1 MALYFSDINNFESVV
16 KRYEDTKVLVSCKHP
31 RSHDVR
37 PIGDRARKWERI
49 VKVSRNCYALSD
61 GYHRGDP
68 LFSFWGYSVTGEPP
82 QGGDMCYYAPL
93 VWRKHRDGTTSLR
106 VMNGTGPSY
115 GAFNSRYSF
124 LQRNL
129 PLNLHLVIDNGKQ
142 YIQCNGTKH
151 YLAKNKK
158 VPPHEYAY
166 KTKNR
171 WDKWKQKHD
180 DNCALVFIQN
190 EDGSWRHDGKSGR
203 SVPVAPRVNK
213 SEKDKYKDAI
223 KKFFEWGMAM
233 TPLLPLEDEEY
244 MQKMMTEIDRF
255 FSDRPDI
262 DNRWV
267 RSVNWLP
274 KYAREVLQFEEHP
287 MRLNYWLMF
296 ARTTSDGWY
305 YNREYPIKKIQ
316 TKDDLQK
323 VRRQYNYFI
332 NNNAG
337 FVTKENDN
345 G

>member
-1 MALYFSDINNFESVV
+1 
-16 KRYEDTKVLVSCKHP
+16 
-31 RSHDVR
+31 
-37 PIGDRARKWERI
+37 
-49 VKVSRNCYALSD
+49 
-61 GYHRGDP
+61 
-68 LFSFWGYSVTGEPP
+68 
-82 QGGDMCYYAPL
+82 
-93 VWRKHRDGTTSLR
+93 
-106 VMNGTGPSY
+106 
-115 GAFNSRYSF
+115 
-124 LQRNL
+124 
-129 PLNLHLVIDNGKQ
+129 LVINNGKQ
-142 YIQCNGTKH
+142 YILCNGTKH

-158 VPPHEYAY
+158 ALPHEYAN
-166 KTKNR
+166 KTKSR

-180 DNCALVFIQN
+180 DNSALVFIQN

-223 KKFFEWGMAM
+223 KKFFEWGMTM
-233 TPLLPLEDEEY
+233 TPLLPLEDDEY
-244 MQKMMTEIDRF
+244 MQNKMAEINRF

-262 DNRWV
+262 DHRWV
-267 RSVNWLP
+267 YRNPWLP

-296 ARTTSDGWY
+296 AKTTGDGWY
-305 YNREYPIKKIQ
+305 YNREYLIKKIQ

>member
-1 MALYFSDINNFESVV
+1 MALYYTKIRNFEGVV
-16 KRYEDTKVLVSCKHP
+16 KHYEDTKVLVSSKHP

-68 LFSFWGYSVTGEPP
+68 LFSGWPVGGGAT
-82 QGGDMCYYAPL
+82 GDMCYYAPL

-106 VMNGTGPSY
+106 VMNGTGPSDA
-115 GAFNSRYSF
+115 AFNSRYSF

-129 PLNLHLVIDNGKQ
+129 PFGLSLVINNGKQ
-142 YIQCNGTKH
+142 YILCNGTKH

-158 VPPHEYAY
+158 ALPHEYAN

-180 DNCALVFIQN
+180 DNSALVFIQN

-223 KKFFEWGMAM
+223 KKFFEWGMTM
-233 TPLLPLEDEEY
+233 TPLLPLEDDEY
-244 MQKMMTEIDRF
+244 MQNKMAEINRF
-255 FSDRPDI
+255 FSDRPYI
-262 DNRWV
+262 GHKWV
-267 RSVNWLP
+267 YRNPWLP

-296 ARTTSDGWY
+296 AKTTGDGWY
-305 YNREYPIKKIQ
+305 YNREYLIKKIQ

>member
-1 MALYFSDINNFESVV
+1 MALYYTKIRNFEGVV
-16 KRYEDTKVLVSCKHP
+16 KHYEDTKVLVSSKHP

-68 LFSFWGYSVTGEPP
+68 LFSGWPVGGGAT
-82 QGGDMCYYAPL
+82 GDMCYYAPL

-106 VMNGTGPSY
+106 VMNGTGPSDA
-115 GAFNSRYSF
+115 AFNSRYSF

-129 PLNLHLVIDNGKQ
+129 PFNLHLVISNGKQ

-158 VPPHEYAY
+158 ALPHEYAN
-166 KTKNR
+166 KTKSR

-180 DNCALVFIQN
+180 DNSALVFIQN

-223 KKFFEWGMAM
+223 KKFFEWGMTM
-233 TPLLPLEDEEY
+233 TPLLPLEDDEY
-244 MQKMMTEIDRF
+244 MQNKMAEINRF

-262 DNRWV
+262 DHRWV
-267 RSVNWLP
+267 YRNPWLP

-296 ARTTSDGWY
+296 AKTTGDGWY
-305 YNREYPIKKIQ
+305 YNREYLIKKIQ

-337 FVTKENDN
+337 FVTKENNND
-345 G
+345 

>member
-1 MALYFSDINNFESVV
+1 MALYYTKIRNFEGVV
-16 KRYEDTKVLVSCKHP
+16 KHYEDTKVLVSSKHP

-68 LFSFWGYSVTGEPP
+68 LFSGWPVGGGAT
-82 QGGDMCYYAPL
+82 GDMCYYAPL

-106 VMNGTGPSY
+106 VMNGTGPSDA
-115 GAFNSRYSF
+115 AFNSRYSF

-129 PLNLHLVIDNGKQ
+129 PFGLSLVINNGKQ
-142 YIQCNGTKH
+142 YILCNGTKH

-158 VPPHEYAY
+158 ALPHEYAN
-166 KTKNR
+166 KTKSR

-180 DNCALVFIQN
+180 DNSALVFIQN

-223 KKFFEWGMAM
+223 KKFFEWGMTM
-233 TPLLPLEDEEY
+233 TPLLPLEDDEY
-244 MQKMMTEIDRF
+244 MQNKMAEINRF
-255 FSDRPDI
+255 FSDRPYI
-262 DNRWV
+262 GHKWV
-267 RSVNWLP
+267 YRNPWLP

-296 ARTTSDGWY
+296 AKTTGDGWY
-305 YNREYPIKKIQ
+305 YNREYLIKKIQ

-337 FVTKENDN
+337 FVTKENNND
-345 G
+345 

>member
-1 MALYFSDINNFESVV
+1 MALYYTKIRNFEGVV
-16 KRYEDTKVLVSCKHP
+16 KHYEDTKVLVSSKHP

-68 LFSFWGYSVTGEPP
+68 LFSGWSVGGGAT
-82 QGGDMCYYAPL
+82 GDMCYYAPL

-106 VMNGTGPSY
+106 VMNGTGPSDA
-115 GAFNSRYSF
+115 AFNSRYSF

-129 PLNLHLVIDNGKQ
+129 PFGLSLVINNGKQ
-142 YIQCNGTKH
+142 YILCNGTKH

-158 VPPHEYAY
+158 ALPHEYAN
-166 KTKNR
+166 KTKSR

-180 DNCALVFIQN
+180 DNSALVFIQN

-223 KKFFEWGMAM
+223 KKFFEWGMTM
-233 TPLLPLEDEEY
+233 TPLLPLEDDEY
-244 MQKMMTEIDRF
+244 MQNKMAEINRF
-255 FSDRPDI
+255 FSDRPYI
-262 DNRWV
+262 GHKWV
-267 RSVNWLP
+267 YRNPWLP

-296 ARTTSDGWY
+296 AKTTGDGWY
-305 YNREYPIKKIQ
+305 YNREYLIKKIQ